1 MKSML
6 HPGDQRSGTGSS
18 LYTLFR
24 WDSSSV
30 MTSLLRLYSQVNL
43 KYLVS
48 RHAISVAKTRPVK
61 PPSSQEKN
69 KNNNNKKT
77 KTKKQQQKTKQ
88 TKKTTTTTT
97 TTKKKKKKHQK
108 KKKKKK
114 STVEPQWLE
123 NLWDHGNSFDTWVVR
138 ATED

>member
-48 RHAISVAKTRPVK
+48 RHAISVAKPAQ
-61 PPSSQEKN
+61 SSHHHHK
-69 KNNNNKKT
+69 
-77 KTKKQQQKTKQ
+77 KKQQQQQQKKKTK
-88 TKKTTTTTT
+88 KKP
-97 TTKKKKKKHQK
+97 KKKKKKKKKNQKKK

-114 STVEPQWLE
+114 STVEPQWLK
-123 NLWDHGNSFDTWVVR
+123 NLWDHGNSFETWVVR